1 MNTIQPAV
9 SAAKAALEKWAA
21 TPIAD
26 RAGKIEK
33 IAAGYRAH
41 KANLGECI
49 SRQTGK
55 PRWESALEVDAMVG
69 KASISITAQT
79 QRRTVTENIAY
90 RPIGILGV
98 LGPFNMP
105 GHLPNGHLIP
115 AVLAGNTVVFKP
127 SELTPEVGELMSEIW
142 TAADLPAGVFN
153 LVQGGAEVGNAL
165 TTHPDID
172 GILFTGSYSVGSAI
186 HRALAGHPEK
196 LLALEMGGNNPLIVW
211 DCDDL
216 DAAAYSILQSAYITS
231 GQRCTCA
238 RRLIIQP
245 GTQLIERLT
254 KMIARIRIGLY
265 KDMPEPF
272 LGPVISPAAA
282 QKLLQTQSDLK
293 GRAIVEMKLD
303 SRSPALLNPG
313 LMDMTGVP
321 SPDVEVFG
329 PLLQVIEVPN
339 FDAAILEAN
348 RTRYGLAAGLLSDR
362 PEFFEQFRAR
372 IRAGVLSFNRPTT
385 GARSDLPF
393 GGVGFSG
400 NHRPSALFAAD
411 YCTDPVASVQTARV
425 TMPDKLSPGIELP

>member
-1 MNTIQPAV
+1 MAFSSP
-9 SAAKAALEKWAA
+9 
-21 TPIAD
+21 
-26 RAGKIEK
+26 
-33 IAAGYRAH
+33 
-41 KANLGECI
+41 
-49 SRQTGK
+49 
-55 PRWESALEVDAMVG
+55 
-69 KASISITAQT
+69 
-79 QRRTVTENIAY
+79 
-90 RPIGILGV
+90 
-98 LGPFNMP
+98 
-105 GHLPNGHLIP
+105 
-115 AVLAGNTVVFKP
+115 
-127 SELTPEVGELMSEIW
+127 
-142 TAADLPAGVFN
+142 
-153 LVQGGAEVGNAL
+153 AL
-165 TTHPDID
+165 T
-172 GILFTGSYSVGSAI
+172 
-186 HRALAGHPEK
+186 
-196 LLALEMGGNNPLIVW
+196 PLIVW